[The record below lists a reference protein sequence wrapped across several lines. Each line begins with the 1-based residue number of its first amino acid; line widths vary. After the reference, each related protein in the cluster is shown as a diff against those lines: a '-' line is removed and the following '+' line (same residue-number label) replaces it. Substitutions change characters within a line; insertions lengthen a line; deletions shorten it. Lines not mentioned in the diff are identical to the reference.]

1 MEITHGQPNDT
12 TYYISLKLDFIR
24 IVCSHEHYIALN
36 LPLIPSV
43 PPSPSPSIGS
53 IQSYSSNNMNTNGH
67 NQRTITIQQ
76 TDLTYEYRQEHYLVG
91 MILHDLQNVLSIK

>member
-1 MEITHGQPNDT
+1 MEITHGQPNET
-12 TYYISLKLDFIR
+12 IYYISLKLDFLR

-36 LPLIPSV
+36 LPLIPLI

-53 IQSYSSNNMNTNGH
+53 IQSYSSNNVNTNG
-67 NQRTITIQQ
+67 NPPRMISTQQ

-91 MILHDLQNVLSIK
+91 IILHDLQNVLNIK